1 MSCKSWCCGRV
12 LLFFS
17 WTQYMSVSDTE
28 SEILVKILFNA
39 VAASIPH
46 CCEVMLSTAIIYFFY
61 FK

>member
-28 SEILVKILFNA
+28 SEILVKILKG
-39 VAASIPH
+39 
-46 CCEVMLSTAIIYFFY
+46 L
-61 FK
+61 